1 MTNWWT
7 DTRSDNINMSVQEFG
22 WHKQSLGWYTII
34 TTGHYFDL
42 RTRSLIW
49 LSRAILSL
57 PWNCGKME
65 WKRVVYLV
73 KYSHPL
79 HFFNNFMAVVTSV
92 SPTLCWLSKLEIFW
106 SKPVWTVV
114 TVQLGCVSRGSE
126 GRVRMLG
133 LCRESQTH
141 NWELYMAWAEE
152 EPLWKIINKRI
163 SKTLSS
169 VCRGRTLASVK
180 TWFVS
185 DLECW

>member
-1 MTNWWT
+1 MYPSTYLYLTHKSKYAGIFYVIHLTPTAWPTSTLPVPAQPWQT
-7 DTRSDNINMSVQEFG
+7 LPMSQTVT
-22 WHKQSLGWYTII
+22 TII

-79 HFFNNFMAVVTSV
+79 HFFNNFMAVVTSFC
-92 SPTLCWLSKLEIFW
+92 PTLCWLSKLEIVW

-114 TVQLGCVSRGSE
+114 TVEIKKQNLVYNS
-126 GRVRMLG
+126 
-133 LCRESQTH
+133 
-141 NWELYMAWAEE
+141 N
-152 EPLWKIINKRI
+152 
-163 SKTLSS
+163 
-169 VCRGRTLASVK
+169 
-180 TWFVS
+180 
-185 DLECW
+185 